1 MQSRTYAQQ
10 PIPTR
15 LAGSNSCPRQFRSTA
30 VSSGDDQH
38 SSSLRLA
45 ILRGLSLV
53 GFLLTLSVTFWLGLR
68 WLSSI
73 LEQLSIFELMRCF

>member
-1 MQSRTYAQQ
+1 MQFRTYAQQ

-15 LAGSNSCPRQFRSTA
+15 LNGSNSCPGQCRSNA
-30 VSSGDDQH
+30 ESSGDDH
-38 SSSLRLA
+38 HASSLRVA
-45 ILRGLSLV
+45 ILRFLSLV
-53 GFLLTLSVTFWLGLR
+53 GFLLTLSVTIWLGLR